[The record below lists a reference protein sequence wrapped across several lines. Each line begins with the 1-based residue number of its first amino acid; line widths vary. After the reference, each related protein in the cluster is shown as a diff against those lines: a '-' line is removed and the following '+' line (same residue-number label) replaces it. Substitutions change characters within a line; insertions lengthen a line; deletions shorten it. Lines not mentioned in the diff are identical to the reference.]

1 MTNLP
6 EKGLAS
12 LNLTEEMEQEFF
24 TRCFGMIDYI
34 NAMVTDL
41 LMDYVDNAS
50 GPLSRQVLRN
60 SPEVVAVKAF
70 EKAIKNINII
80 LSDEVSEL

>member
-1 MTNLP
+1 MDGQP
-6 EKGLAS
+6 DKGLAS

-24 TRCFGMIDYI
+24 TRCFGMIDYV
-34 NAMVTDL
+34 NAMVTDIV
-41 LMDYVDNAS
+41 MDYVDNAS

-70 EKAIKNINII
+70 EKAIRNVNVI
-80 LSDEVSEL
+80 LSDEVTEL